1 MIKKTNTYLSI
12 ALATLT
18 MTGALVAPQAAAL
31 SKAERMAEAA
41 NNKADALEAQLR
53 AMQDELAA
61 LRAQASQPASDT
73 DSAKVQELD
82 QWMASMKA
90 APAPSSKSDNLIFFR
105 GGFARNDSKRNDLLT
120 GAQFGGDGVPIT
132 AGGDSLNNVLGGGRT
147 NKDGWYIGAGFDF
160 GLTDNV
166 WGLMDDTDV
175 MAELMFEYKN
185 FGAKHFNNNPAIVKP
200 TGTGVDGNA
209 GPGDPGVNTTPQNGP
224 LCTLIQFAS
233 NDELGNLGGAGAAG
247 LNGAGKN
254 SCNGVTVSQFTLT
267 AAPKIKFMKGSAF
280 RPWVI
285 PFGLGI
291 HVISP
296 PSNGVTV
303 LNPGVM
309 FGTGAEYALW
319 KSIKLGADVRYHLT
333 GRSVDGVN
341 TDGMTAGGYLG
352 IGF

>member
-1 MIKKTNTYLSI
+1 MINKTNTCLGI

-18 MTGALVAPQAAAL
+18 MTGALVAPEAVAH

-53 AMQDELAA
+53 AMQDELAT
-61 LRAQASQPASDT
+61 LRAQASQMQQQAPDN
-73 DSAKVQELD
+73 SAKVQELD
-82 QWMASMKA
+82 QWMASMKS
-90 APAPSSKSDNLIFFR
+90 APAPSSKGDNLIFFR

-120 GAQFGGDGVPIT
+120 GAQFGGDGVEVS
-132 AGGDSLNNVLGGGRT
+132 AGGDSINNVLGGGRT

-185 FGAKHFNNNPAIVKP
+185 FGAKNFNNNPAIVKGSGIDP
-200 TGTGVDGNA
+200 NT
-209 GPGDPGVNTTPQNGP
+209 GDPGVNSTPQNGP
-224 LCTLIQFAS
+224 LCTLIQYAS
-233 NDELGNLGGAGAAG
+233 NDELGNIGGVAGI
-247 LNGAGKN
+247 NGAGKN

-309 FGTGAEYALW
+309 FGTGAEYAIW